1 MTSSSAIQVSA
12 GCSRI
17 AILRDKL
24 RLTVRFHA
32 RLSEIDEAR
41 NPLIA
46 HAAIGSQEERGRSP
60 ERAL

>member
-24 RLTVRFHA
+24 RLTVR
-32 RLSEIDEAR
+32 
-41 NPLIA
+41 A

-60 ERAL
+60 VRAL